1 MSVIDQLRGGI
12 VVSVQPVENGPM
24 DTTQIIVAM
33 AKAAVAGGAAGLRL
47 EGADNVAA
55 VRPAADV
62 PIIGIVKRE
71 WDDSPVRITTT
82 LADAKALIDAGADII
97 AVDMTTR
104 ERPEPLLPI
113 VSCILDAGIL
123 LMGDCSTEEDGALA
137 LTQGANIIGTTLSG
151 YTSDTQ
157 HRDQSPDFELISRYR
172 EIVGQSG
179 FVMAEGRFN
188 SPELAAAAISA
199 GADCVTVGSA
209 ITRLEHVTG
218 WFTEA
223 INQGR
228 SIT

>member
-24 DTTQIIVAM
+24 DTTQIIAAM
-33 AKAAVAGGAAGLRL
+33 AKAAVIGGAHGLRI

-55 VRPAADV
+55 VRSAVDV
-62 PIIGIVKRE
+62 PIIGIVKKE
-71 WDDSPVRITTT
+71 WDHSPVRITTT
-82 LADAKALIDAGADII
+82 LADAKALIGAGADII

-113 VSCILDAGIL
+113 VHCILDAGKM

-137 LTQGANIIGTTLSG
+137 LTKGANIIGTTLSG

-157 HRDQSPDFELISRYR
+157 HRDHSPDFELIRRFR
-172 EIVGQSG
+172 EIAGETS

-188 SPELAAAAISA
+188 CPELAASAISA

-218 WFTEA
+218 WFTDA

-228 SIT
+228 PST